1 MRSPIFLSLIAALPL
16 LACRPAADRAA
27 GENAVTAETAAP
39 AAPATPRG
47 RRAPDDDPIERG
59 ANLSVSAGTDGGTAD
74 NASSAIPGK
83 AGIPKPFQGRW
94 ALVPADCTSTRGD
107 AKGLLIVEGSGLR
120 FFESR
125 ATIDRIESNV
135 PPTRLVASFDFTG
148 EGMTWKRVMTLERSG
163 NRLRRIER
171 GGEEGPV
178 DLTYTACPA

>member
-27 GENAVTAETAAP
+27 GENAVTSETAAP
-39 AAPATPRG
+39 TSPGSQRT
-47 RRAPDDDPIERG
+47 PDDDPFERG
-59 ANLSVSAGTDGGTAD
+59 ANLSVPAGTDGGTAD

-83 AGIPKPFQGRW
+83 AGIPKALQGRW

-107 AKGLLIVEGSGLR
+107 AKGLLIVGESGLR

-125 ATIDRIESNV
+125 ARVDRIESNA
-135 PPTRLVASFDFTG
+135 PPNRLVASFDFTG